1 MPPRNAGPQPVPPAA
16 RGELTVKQQREARRA
31 VKLAAFRKQ
40 QATDKRNRII
50 GIVSASVGAAAVL
63 AVLVAVVVTSSLP
76 KTSPD
81 AITIDGLQ
89 TYRNI
94 TAGHV
99 EGPVDYAQNPPAGG
113 EHAPAWLNCG
123 VYSEPVPNE
132 NAVHAQEHGAVWVTY
147 DPEEV
152 TGDAL
157 TTLQQSV
164 PSTYSVLSPIPGLQA
179 PVIVSAWANQVE
191 LDGVDDPRLQEF
203 VDKFWQGGDAPE
215 AGAPCT
221 GGIDAPGRIT

>member
-1 MPPRNAGPQPVPPAA
+1 MPPRNPGPQPVPPAA
-16 RGELTVKQQREARRA
+16 RGELTVKQQRAARRA
-31 VKLAAFRKQ
+31 DKLAAYRKQ
-40 QATDKRNRII
+40 QATEKRNRII
-50 GIVSASVGAAAVL
+50 GIVSASVGAVAAL
-63 AVLVAVVVTSSLP
+63 GLVIAVVVTSNLP
-76 KTSPD
+76 KANPE
-81 AITIDGLQ
+81 AITIAGLQ
-89 TYRNI
+89 TYPNV

-123 VYSEPVPNE
+123 VYTEPVPNE

-147 DPEEV
+147 DPDLV

-157 TTLQQSV
+157 TTLQASV
-164 PSTYSVLSPIPGLQA
+164 PSTYSVLSPMPDLQA

-203 VDKFWQGGDAPE
+203 VDNFWQGGDAPE
-215 AGAPCT
+215 AGASCT
-221 GGIDAPGRIT
+221 GGIDAPGRIA